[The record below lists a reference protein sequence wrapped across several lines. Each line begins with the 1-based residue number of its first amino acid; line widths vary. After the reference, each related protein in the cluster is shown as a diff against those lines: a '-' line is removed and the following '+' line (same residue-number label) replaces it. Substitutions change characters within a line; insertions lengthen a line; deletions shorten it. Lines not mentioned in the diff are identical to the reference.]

1 MLIPALHIT
10 SSGIVN
16 LFNIISTSEKK
27 IASFTSILAVC
38 SLNLKSGENI
48 VHKASLV
55 RRVVIGLVTLTELL
69 APQNHS
75 AMASAVQYQFDSIN
89 NSIRPN
95 Y

>member
-1 MLIPALHIT
+1 M
-10 SSGIVN
+10 
-16 LFNIISTSEKK
+16 
-27 IASFTSILAVC
+27 
-38 SLNLKSGENI
+38 
-48 VHKASLV
+48 HKASLV